1 VPTVVEAPDR
11 FRAVDASRRTE
22 AVRWTDRALDVM
34 EPNAVIVSWW
44 SYSTPLWYARLVEG
58 RRDDI
63 TIIDDR
69 TRLDENLGGLTDAID
84 RYLGSRPVYV
94 IRLDRRE
101 VALLA
106 DRYELEYIDGSDA
119 SALTRVIGLKS
130 AGS

>member
-34 EPNAVIVSWW
+34 EPNAVVVSWW

-94 IRLDRRE
+94 LRLDRRE

-106 DRYELEYIDGSDA
+106 DRYELEYIDGNDA
-119 SALTRVIGLKS
+119 SALTRVIGLKPS
-130 AGS
+130 GS